1 MTEGEARA
9 WIADRYPERLT
20 LIERM
25 VAMILAENERQNL
38 ISPSTVD
45 RVWSRHV
52 VDSLQLVSLAG
63 EGSGRTWLDIG
74 TGGGFPGLVV
84 AAVWDGPV
92 VLVEP
97 RRRRAEF
104 LTAIAAAL
112 ELDQVVV
119 RQAKVEK
126 VGHQAHIL
134 SARAVAPVAA
144 LVEGS
149 RSVALP
155 GARWLL
161 PRGRMDAT
169 DEAVLTAQGIMFH
182 VEHSVTEEGSRIV
195 VIREEELAR

>member
-1 MTEGEARA
+1 MTEAEARA
-9 WIADRYPERLT
+9 WVTVKYPKQEA

-38 ISPSTVD
+38 ISPSTVE

-52 VDSLQLVSLAG
+52 VDSLQLVPLA
-63 EGSGRTWLDIG
+63 EEANGRTWLDIG

-84 AAVWDGPV
+84 AAVWNGPII
-92 VLVEP
+92 LVEP

-104 LTAIAAAL
+104 LAETATAL
-112 ELDQVVV
+112 GLDQVVV

-126 VGHQAHIL
+126 VRDQAHIF

-149 RSVALP
+149 RHVALP

-161 PRGRMDAT
+161 PRGRMDST

-182 VEHSVTEEGSRIV
+182 VEHSVTEEGSRVV